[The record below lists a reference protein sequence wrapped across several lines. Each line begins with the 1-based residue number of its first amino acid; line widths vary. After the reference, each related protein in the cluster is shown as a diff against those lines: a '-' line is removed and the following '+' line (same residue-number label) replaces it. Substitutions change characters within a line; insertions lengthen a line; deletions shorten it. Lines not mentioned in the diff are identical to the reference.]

1 MIKKTI
7 IKFQGQSRHDK
18 VENSLGNLKNQV
30 WWPVVFNFF
39 LIYSPL
45 LKERISMD
53 TCSIGHSPHAAS
65 LQCWCQS
72 ASAGNRD
79 ESRGHRS
86 VQG

>member
-18 VENSLGNLKNQV
+18 AENSLGILKNQV

-53 TCSIGHSPHAAS
+53 T
-65 LQCWCQS
+65 L
-72 ASAGNRD
+72 
-79 ESRGHRS
+79 
-86 VQG
+86 

>member
-18 VENSLGNLKNQV
+18 VENIFTGDLEEPSLV
-30 WWPVVFNFF
+30 ASCFYFF
-39 LIYSPL
+39 LIYSTL

-53 TCSIGHSPHAAS
+53 TCSTGHNPHAAS
-65 LQCWCQS
+65 LQCRCQS

-79 ESRGHRS
+79 ESS
-86 VQG
+86 